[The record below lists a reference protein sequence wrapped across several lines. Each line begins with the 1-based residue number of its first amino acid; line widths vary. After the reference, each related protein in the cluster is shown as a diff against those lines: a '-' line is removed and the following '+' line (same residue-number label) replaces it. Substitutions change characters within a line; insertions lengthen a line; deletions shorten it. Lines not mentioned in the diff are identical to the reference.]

1 VDARFPMLLS
11 LTTTG
16 YGKRSPTAKYRRTRR
31 GAKGVRTIKTGG
43 RNGSVVAVL
52 PTTDASEVLVTTQHG
67 ITIRMAVKGIRSQAR
82 NTLGVRVIRL
92 DEGDTVRDAVILEP
106 PIETVEGEAP
116 AGKPGRKPK
125 EKAPA
130 AEPEPDEGTEAA
142 DDEDEEP
149 DTDAGKDDDSDEG
162 AEDDHA
168 SETEAR

>member
-1 VDARFPMLLS
+1 MLLS

-16 YGKRSPTAKYRRTRR
+16 YGKRSPTANYRRTRR

-52 PTTDASEVLVTTQHG
+52 PTTDASEALVTTEHG

-106 PIETVEGEAP
+106 PIEGNGPEGP
-116 AGKPGRKPK
+116 AGKA
-125 EKAPA
+125 APT
-130 AEPEPDEGTEAA
+130 EPEPEPSEPPAEEDDSEEDEGE
-142 DDEDEEP
+142 DDEETDRGPAP
-149 DTDAGKDDDSDEG
+149 DDAPDDDT
-162 AEDDHA
+162 EDDDA
-168 SETEAR
+168 SSREAR